1 MTIFEKKALIIQG
14 FVEHYCG
21 NNWEVAI
28 VHLCLNNE
36 DELSDLM
43 GGDMDVPDLVIRHIN
58 LLQGEEEF
66 RSRKQT
72 QNSSLEAE
80 NKSLHEAMIAQHID
94 FCKYLSIEEQ
104 AFKAL
109 NKMKKGKTK

>member
-1 MTIFEKKALIIQG
+1 MTIFEKKALIVQD

-21 NNWEVAI
+21 DNWDAAI

-58 LLQGEEEF
+58 LLEKEDEF
-66 RSRKQT
+66 RGKKQIRK
-72 QNSSLEAE
+72 SSLEAE
-80 NKSLHEAMIAQHID
+80 NKSLHEAMIAQQID
-94 FCKYLSIEEQ
+94 FCKYLSIEEE

-109 NKMKKGKTK
+109 NKLKKEK

>member
-1 MTIFEKKALIIQG
+1 MTIFEKKALILQN

-21 NNWEVAI
+21 DNWDAAI

-58 LLQGEEEF
+58 LLQREEEF
-66 RSRKQT
+66 RSKKQT
-72 QNSSLEAE
+72 LLSYLPLNTYLQ
-80 NKSLHEAMIAQHID
+80 I
-94 FCKYLSIEEQ
+94 YLSFLPYRDLFFLVQ
-104 AFKAL
+104 C
-109 NKMKKGKTK
+109 